1 MAGKKNNERPDL
13 KQVETF
19 LYDEAD
25 LLDRA
30 ELSAWLE
37 LYTDDGAYWMPQ
49 SPEQTDPETQIS
61 ILYETR
67 LLMNI
72 RALNMASSMA
82 PSMAYPVRSSH
93 MIGNVRIKSWDETT
107 GICEVTSNFHVVLLY
122 RHEQTVYAGR
132 YTHKL
137 VQTGKGFKI
146 AHKRVDLINCDEPM
160 KSLVIYL

>member
-1 MAGKKNNERPDL
+1 MAGKKTHEKPDL

-25 LLDRA
+25 LLDHA
-30 ELSAWLE
+30 DLNAWLE
-37 LYTDDGAYWMPQ
+37 LYTEDGTYWMPQ
-49 SPEQTDPETQIS
+49 NPDQTDPDTQIS
-61 ILYETR
+61 ILYESR
-67 LLMNI
+67 LLMGI

-93 MIGNVRIKSWDETT
+93 MIGNVRIQSWDEAA
-107 GICEVTSNFHVVLLY
+107 GICKVTSNFHVAVLY

-132 YTHKL
+132 YTHQL
-137 VQTGKGFKI
+137 VQTGKGLRI